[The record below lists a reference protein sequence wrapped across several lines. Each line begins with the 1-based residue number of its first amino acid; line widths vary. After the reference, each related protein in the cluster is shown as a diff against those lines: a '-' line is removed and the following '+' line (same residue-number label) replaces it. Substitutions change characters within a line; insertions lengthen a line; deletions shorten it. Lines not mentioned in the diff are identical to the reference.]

1 MNTFCVLPWIHL
13 ATHPHG
19 GTSLC
24 CVTDFKDGAGMSKDG
39 ENYYNLNKN
48 TITEHMNS
56 EVFKNT
62 RLSVLKDEI
71 PSPCKRCYIEE
82 KKGITSKRVIENK
95 NYSNFTI
102 GDAKKITN
110 IDGSIDP
117 KLEFVELRLGNVCN
131 VKCVTCYPASS
142 SKWVPDYKILSKD
155 KQKEFIDLRQK
166 PLKNGKTLS
175 EIAPALINSLVGPNC
190 SDEAKIKIKQSFL
203 KIHIE
208 SYLKTISESITYN
221 KSNNLSKFNVPTK
234 LVYGEHDK
242 LTPVSIGYLAKEK
255 IKNSSLNIIKNAGHL
270 CNIEQPVSFNKVLL
284 EFLLQ
289 HKDKANFKKV

>member
-1 MNTFCVLPWIHL
+1 MT
-13 ATHPHG
+13 
-19 GTSLC
+19 
-24 CVTDFKDGAGMSKDG
+24 
-39 ENYYNLNKN
+39 LNKIKQGIVKGTPLIN
-48 TITEHMNS
+48 YKEIGKGPPVIFLHGIGGNS
-56 EVFKNT
+56 ENWYEQQNAIANDFTAIAWDARGYGNSDDYEGALNFEDFSYDLA
-62 RLSVLKDEI
+62 RLMD
-71 PSPCKRCYIEE
+71 
-82 KKGITSKRVIENK
+82 SK
-95 NYSNFTI
+95 
-102 GDAKKITN
+102 N
-110 IDGSIDP
+110 IDKAHLVGLSMGARILMDFYP
-117 KLEFVELRLGNVCN
+117 KYKNRVATLFLCD
-131 VKCVTCYPASS
+131 CFF
-142 SKWVPDYKILSKD
+142 DYKILSKD

-242 LTPVSIGYLAKEK
+242 LTPASIGYLAKEK